1 MMAAGR
7 DGNVGVAK
15 AGAKLAGV
23 AKLSKHGKLLISMS
37 MYQKG
42 KAFLGASILLRKH
55 DTGEATEY
63 VALHI
68 FCQGLET
75 LLKGL
80 LLLHDYDSFQPRLIK
95 LGHRLPIL
103 IEVTSKTYRL
113 KPMSALL
120 LAEVTNL
127 GKFYATERLR
137 YGSGIDILIS
147 PHSIESKRIRRRI
160 YAAIKLSERQLAK
173 GGVL

>member
-1 MMAAGR
+1 VTTADVAA
-7 DGNVGVAK
+7 DVG
-15 AGAKLAGV
+15 
-23 AKLSKHGKLLISMS
+23 KLSKHGKFLIAMS

-80 LLLHDYDSFQPRLIK
+80 LLLHNYGLFQPRLIK
-95 LGHRLPIL
+95 LGHRLPNL
-103 IEVTSKTYRL
+103 IEVTSKIYKL
-113 KPMSALL
+113 KPMSAPL

-137 YGSGIDILIS
+137 YGSGIDIFIS
-147 PHSIESKRIRRRI
+147 PHSIESKRIQRRI
-160 YAAIKLSERQLAK
+160 YAVIRLSERQLSK
-173 GGVL
+173 YSLP

>member
-1 MMAAGR
+1 VTTVHVAAR
-7 DGNVGVAK
+7 
-15 AGAKLAGV
+15 V
-23 AKLSKHGKLLISMS
+23 AKLSKHSKLLIAMS

-55 DTGEATEY
+55 DTGEATVY

-80 LLLHDYDSFQPRLIK
+80 LLLHNYDLFQPRLIK
-95 LGHRLPIL
+95 LGHRLPNL
-103 IEVTSKTYRL
+103 IEVTSKAYKL
-113 KPMSALL
+113 KPMSAPL

-127 GKFYATERLR
+127 GDFYATERLR
-137 YGSGIDILIS
+137 YGSGIDIFIS
-147 PHSIESKRIRRRI
+147 PHSIESKGIQRRI
-160 YAAIKLSERQLAK
+160 YAVIRLSEMQLAK
-173 GGVL
+173 G